1 MNDLELYNL
10 SFKVASRYGTDT
22 EELAHVGYLHLKEHL
37 EGTQTPLE
45 SLSDGKVKGLLRSSM
60 DKYKNYTS
68 RTPSIPYTGTT
79 KNARTKF
86 RKGEVPETPLECE
99 IALILSGEM
108 CGLGDCEVETPPY
121 EDTYIEKESEA
132 YLFATA
138 LTALTR
144 PEWEVIKCRVIY
156 QMNLRD
162 TCKELRMSTKT
173 VIKYHERALGKLK
186 EELEGKV

>member
-1 MNDLELYNL
+1 MTDLELYEL
-10 SFKVASRYGTDT
+10 ALKVASRYGADT
-22 EELAHVGYLHLKEHL
+22 EEVANVGYLHTREHL
-37 EGTQTPLE
+37 EATQTPLE
-45 SLSDGKVKGLLRSSM
+45 SLSEGKIKGLLRVSM
-60 DKYKNYTS
+60 DEFKNYAS
-68 RTPSIPYTGTT
+68 RTPQIPYTGTT

-86 RKGEVPETPLECE
+86 RRGEVPETPLECE

-108 CGLGDCEVETPPY
+108 VGLGDCEVETPPY

-156 QMNLRD
+156 GMTLRD

-173 VIKYHERALGKLK
+173 VIKYHERALVKLK